1 MTVQAQTSFEP
12 EEGCLNV
19 LDASYAQGVGKHG
32 DESYL
37 VNAFDTSKHLYRNK
51 LINSLS
57 INLGVC
63 FQIKGW

>member
-1 MTVQAQTSFEP
+1 MR
-12 EEGCLNV
+12 LM
-19 LDASYAQGVGKHG
+19 GVGKHG
-32 DESYL
+32 DGGYL

>member
-1 MTVQAQTSFEP
+1 MRLMRRALANMAT
-12 EEGCLNV
+12 G
-19 LDASYAQGVGKHG
+19 G
-32 DESYL
+32 YL